1 MRAFTETS
9 DWNLSQ
15 QVAPQNVYFDE
26 HYLCTVAAGGHRTVV
41 KPIRMGLRH
50 GRPVVVNRQLLV
62 ANAFE
67 QMLEE
72 RVPRTHRVI
81 RRLYDTYGFPIAK
94 LIRSQWAADA
104 VWFLMKPAEWFF
116 LAVLY
121 LNDRHPEDRIALQY
135 TA

>member
-1 MRAFTETS
+1 
-9 DWNLSQ
+9 
-15 QVAPQNVYFDE
+15 
-26 HYLCTVAAGGHRTVV
+26 
-41 KPIRMGLRH
+41 MGLRH

-72 RVPRTHRVI
+72 RVPRTHRII
-81 RRLYDTYGFPIAK
+81 RRLYDTYGFLVAK
-94 LIRSQWAADA
+94 LIRSQWVADA